1 MTVASNT
8 SYTKTHH
15 QSPSSQQRDVGSPL
29 ATKTPSMTTRPLTT
43 IGPSITIGPLTTRP
57 DNRRPMTGSPVI
69 RPTTGPPTTRSST
82 SIQLILVDASPVP
95 VRLKDGDPIR
105 ECSSH
110 DELSNRSRT
119 LKVFEKVQPDYKR
132 SNDARMKKN
141 GTRTISGKTK
151 MPLIKGKPTK
161 CYKCLKIGHIAPQC
175 KRVPMKKTC
184 YMCGSTEHL
193 ARECPKRGHL

>member
-105 ECSSH
+105 ECSNWLQIQDPRQARIWIIH
-110 DELSNRSRT
+110 FNIHGRSIR
-119 LKVFEKVQPDYKR
+119 
-132 SNDARMKKN
+132 
-141 GTRTISGKTK
+141 
-151 MPLIKGKPTK
+151 
-161 CYKCLKIGHIAPQC
+161 
-175 KRVPMKKTC
+175 
-184 YMCGSTEHL
+184 HL
-193 ARECPKRGHL
+193 TQSS